1 MKRLKLNQGLS
12 YPTKGFS
19 CIKGAPFDAEDDLAE
34 KLLGTGRFEEIS
46 EPALDTDLEAKEI
59 SADDIG
65 RMKKDELIA
74 LAEKYGINIEDC
86 RNNDERAERIQG
98 FLGLSSFAKMGLEN

>member
-12 YPTKGFS
+12 YAMKDFS
-19 CIKGAPFDAEDDLAE
+19 CVKGAPFDAEDNLAE
-34 KLLGTGRFEEIS
+34 KLLKTGRFEEIS
-46 EPALDTDLEAKEI
+46 GPVPDEEPEKNNP
-59 SADDIG
+59 SADDIA

-74 LAEKYGINIEDC
+74 LAEEYGINIEDC

-98 FLGLSSFAKMGLEN
+98 ALGLASFVQMGLED